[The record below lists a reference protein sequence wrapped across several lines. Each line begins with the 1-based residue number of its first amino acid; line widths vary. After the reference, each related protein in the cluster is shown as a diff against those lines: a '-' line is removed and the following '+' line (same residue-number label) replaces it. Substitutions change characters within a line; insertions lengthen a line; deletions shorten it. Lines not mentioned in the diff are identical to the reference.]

1 MIALLIIIPCVC
13 ILAVIALAPVFFSRR
28 DFFESNGEE
37 EEK

>member
-1 MIALLIIIPCVC
+1 MIALFIIIPCVS
-13 ILAVIALAPVFFSRR
+13 ILAVIAVAPVFFSRR